1 MKGKENMKKQ
11 TEFTVY
17 DGDSLGF
24 IAHWIA
30 DATSDISEK
39 YGQKVKSF
47 KITITV
53 EDKEES

>member
-1 MKGKENMKKQ
+1 MKKQ